1 MFLNADQEERISE
14 KEKSTLEGGFEG
26 GKVTASAEDPSIIGV
41 SLMVA
46 GGLAASHQLEEE
58 EERQGDGSKAI
69 ASPDDSQ
76 PGQCAHF
83 NVKSKK
89 DSNVLTRK

>member
-1 MFLNADQEERISE
+1 M
-14 KEKSTLEGGFEG
+14 
-26 GKVTASAEDPSIIGV
+26 TASAEDPSIIGV

-46 GGLAASHQLEEE
+46 GGLAASQQPEE
-58 EERQGDGSKAI
+58 EERQGDGSKTT

-83 NVKSKK
+83 NIQSKK
-89 DSNVLTRK
+89 GYYSNAQTR